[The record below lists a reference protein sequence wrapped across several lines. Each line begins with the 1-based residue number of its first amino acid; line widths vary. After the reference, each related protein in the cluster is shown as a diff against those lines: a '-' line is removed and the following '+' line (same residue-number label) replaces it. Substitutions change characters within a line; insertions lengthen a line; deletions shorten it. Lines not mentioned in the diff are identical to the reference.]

1 MKALASNRHS
11 SLFSLFSLFLVVLAL
26 SCMVVSL
33 PKIREVKAEPKTIVV
48 PDDYSTIVAAIG
60 NASEGD
66 TIFVRAVKTY
76 NETIIVDK
84 PLSLIGE
91 NNRTKLIG
99 WAHVQPYTSGWLHPV
114 IQIEADD
121 VKISGFIIYYS
132 HFGITGSG
140 DRVQILG
147 NNLDGIGINLGGS
160 YNTISENNITG
171 ASGIDVSGS
180 FNTITGN
187 NLIRSGQGIDVTG
200 SSNAIS
206 GNNITDA
213 DVGIEVNGDSNTISN
228 NIITEGG
235 VGIELE
241 TGSGNTV
248 YVNIITEN
256 WFMGIHLSTTFDNVV
271 YENYIANN
279 VYAHDGY
286 GVSLSGRGYH
296 AENNTFYRN
305 TFMNNSYHVRIE
317 APYYV
322 NYWDNGE
329 EGNYWDDYT
338 GVDNNEDGVG
348 DTPYVIDDNNQ
359 DNYPLAEPYII
370 PEFPSW
376 IILPLV
382 ITATLM
388 AVVYKKRLKRNLSRQ
403 QNSFVLV
410 S

>member
-1 MKALASNRHS
+1 MKKST
-11 SLFSLFSLFLVVLAL
+11 SLLVLLLFLSVVF
-26 SCMVVSL
+26 VSL
-33 PKIREVKAEPKTIVV
+33 PQIGTVKAEARTIVV

-66 TIFVRAVKTY
+66 IIFVREVRTY
-76 NETIIVDK
+76 NETIIIDK

-99 WAHVQPYTSGWLHPV
+99 WAHIQPYTSGWLHPV

-121 VKISGFIIYYS
+121 VKISGFTIYYS

-140 DRVQILG
+140 DRGQILG
-147 NNLDGIGINLGGS
+147 NNLEEIGINLGGS

-171 ASGIDVSGS
+171 APGIDVSGS
-180 FNTITGN
+180 FNTIIGN

-200 SSNAIS
+200 SSNTIS
-206 GNNITDA
+206 GNNVTDA
-213 DVGIEVNGDSNTISN
+213 DVGIEVNGDSNIIFD
-228 NIITEGG
+228 NIVREGG

-248 YVNIITEN
+248 YGNIIIEN
-256 WFMGIHLSTTFDNVV
+256 WFMGIHLSTTFDNII

-279 VYAHDGY
+279 VYEHDGY

-305 TFMNNSYHVRIE
+305 TFMNNSCHFRIE

-329 EGNYWDDYT
+329 EGNYWDDYENRYPDAT
-338 GVDNNEDGVG
+338 ITDGIWN
-348 DTPYVIDDNNQ
+348 TPYVIDDNNQ
-359 DNYPLAEPYII
+359 DNYPLVKPAII

-376 IILPLV
+376 IILPLL
-382 ITATLM
+382 IALTFA
-388 AVVYKKRLKRNLSRQ
+388 AIFYKKRLPKTQATNRNHSY
-403 QNSFVLV
+403 
-410 S
+410 